1 MPVMHF
7 ISAYVIDIGCN
18 SKELKLNQPVYPRNS
33 LYMAVI
39 LFLFQVDNSK
49 CHFESFPLSFE
60 VEVVDSCRPTN
71 YTSSTPISGIFIN
84 YSPVSWSDANR
95 PPCIK

>member
-1 MPVMHF
+1 MPFMHF
-7 ISAYVIDIGCN
+7 ISAYVVDIGCN

-60 VEVVDSCRPTN
+60 VEVVDSCRPT
-71 YTSSTPISGIFIN
+71 S
-84 YSPVSWSDANR
+84 
-95 PPCIK
+95 